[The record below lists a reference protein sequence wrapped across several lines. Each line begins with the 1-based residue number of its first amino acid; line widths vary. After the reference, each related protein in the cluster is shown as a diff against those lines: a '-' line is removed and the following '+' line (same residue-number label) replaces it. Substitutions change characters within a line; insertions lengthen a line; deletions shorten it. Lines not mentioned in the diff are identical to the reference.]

1 MRLLSCFLS
10 GYTSRKAGYAVPADL
25 PPCAC
30 SRGAVIL
37 AGPDTPYGDLLSYGK
52 RVLKF
57 KFVSFTG
64 NAN

>member
-10 GYTSRKAGYAVPADL
+10 GYTSRKAGYAVLADL

-37 AGPDTPYGDLLSYGK
+37 AGPDTPYGDLASTIVIA
-52 RVLKF
+52 VLW
-57 KFVSFTG
+57 
-64 NAN
+64 